1 MQTKTRREG
10 VPSRRVLWYNR
21 RYALLYQNDTGRAPG
36 LRWNRATWYTILM
49 DTFTRD
55 YIEARRRVIAMDF
68 PKLNDAQRR
77 AVMATEGP
85 LLILAGAGSGKTT
98 VLINRI
104 ANLMKY
110 GRASDTEGLPADAS
124 GEKLDLMR
132 RYIAG
137 DMSLKRQA
145 EEAAAYEPVEPWR
158 ILAIT
163 FTNKAAGE
171 LKDRLNAMLGPAAED
186 IWARTFHSAC
196 VRILRQDAS
205 LLGYPNNF
213 TIYDTADR
221 TAVMKRILKEQNK
234 DEKVYPARWVLD
246 VIDRAR
252 NQLQDP
258 EKFAQEAERSGDF
271 RLQGAAELYRAYAK
285 RLMEAGAM
293 DFDDLLY
300 NTVRLL
306 RQFDDIRVR
315 YQRKFQYVL
324 IDEYQDTNN
333 LQYMMA
339 TLLAGERRNICVVG
353 DDDQSIYAFRG
364 ATIANILSFEEQYE
378 GARTIRLEQ
387 NYRSTG
393 HILSAANGVVANN
406 RGRKGKKLWT
416 SAGDGERI
424 TLYVAKNEEDEA
436 QYVVGQVLQAVDRG
450 DNLRDHA
457 VLYRIN
463 AQSRALE
470 QAFLRHGIRP
480 RIVKGNPFFE
490 RAEIKDLMAYFFV
503 LLNPADDLRL
513 VRIINT
519 PPRGIGATTVE
530 RAQQLAADSGLPL
543 FTVLSMAGSFPEL
556 SRAAEKLRAFV
567 EMMNELAKSCRTM
580 PLDAV
585 YDELLERTGYARML
599 ESAHTDENMNR
610 LENVKE
616 LKSFIATHMSRT
628 GDDSLEGFLDEVSL
642 YTDLQDMDMDEN
654 TVTLMTIHS
663 AKGLEFP
670 TVFIVGMEEG
680 LFPSLQAIGEEEQM
694 EEERRLAYVAITRAK
709 KRLII
714 TSARQR
720 MVFGQTATHR
730 ISRFVDEIPPEHID
744 RPYAD
749 LKPTGWFDFEDVP
762 SAAPSSGGRPA
773 YTQPWERRSA
783 PRSTSRARA
792 PLTLSAKAPAQPPVS
807 FAVGDRVEHSAFHK
821 GTIVKM
827 TPMGGDH
834 LVEIQFDA
842 AGLKRLMLKAASRYL
857 KKL

>member
-1 MQTKTRREG
+1 
-10 VPSRRVLWYNR
+10 
-21 RYALLYQNDTGRAPG
+21 
-36 LRWNRATWYTILM
+36 
-49 DTFTRD
+49 
-55 YIEARRRVIAMDF
+55 MDF

-110 GRASDTEGLPADAS
+110 GRASDTEDLPADAS
-124 GEKLDLMR
+124 EEKLDLMR

-137 DMSLKRQA
+137 DVSLKRQA

-205 LLGYPNNF
+205 LLGYPDNF

-258 EKFAQEAERSGDF
+258 EKFAQAAERSGDF

-364 ATIANILSFEEQYE
+364 ATIENILSFEDQYR

-393 HILSAANGVVANN
+393 HILDAANAVVANN
-406 RGRKGKKLWT
+406 RGRKGKRLWT
-416 SAGDGERI
+416 DAGSGDRI
-424 TLYVAKNEEDEA
+424 TLYVARNEEDEA
-436 QYVVGQVLQAVDRG
+436 QYVVRQVLQAVDRG

-457 VLYRIN
+457 VLYRLN
-463 AQSRALE
+463 AQSRSRRFYETAS
-470 QAFLRHGIRP
+470 G
-480 RIVKGNPFFE
+480 
-490 RAEIKDLMAYFFV
+490 
-503 LLNPADDLRL
+503 PA
-513 VRIINT
+513 
-519 PPRGIGATTVE
+519 
-530 RAQQLAADSGLPL
+530 S
-543 FTVLSMAGSFPEL
+543 
-556 SRAAEKLRAFV
+556 SRATPSSSGR
-567 EMMNELAKSCRTM
+567 R
-580 PLDAV
+580 
-585 YDELLERTGYARML
+585 
-599 ESAHTDENMNR
+599 
-610 LENVKE
+610 
-616 LKSFIATHMSRT
+616 SRT
-628 GDDSLEGFLDEVSL
+628 SWRTCSCC
-642 YTDLQDMDMDEN
+642 
-654 TVTLMTIHS
+654 
-663 AKGLEFP
+663 
-670 TVFIVGMEEG
+670 
-680 LFPSLQAIGEEEQM
+680 
-694 EEERRLAYVAITRAK
+694 
-709 KRLII
+709 
-714 TSARQR
+714 
-720 MVFGQTATHR
+720 
-730 ISRFVDEIPPEHID
+730 
-744 RPYAD
+744 
-749 LKPTGWFDFEDVP
+749 
-762 SAAPSSGGRPA
+762 
-773 YTQPWERRSA
+773 
-783 PRSTSRARA
+783 
-792 PLTLSAKAPAQPPVS
+792 
-807 FAVGDRVEHSAFHK
+807 
-821 GTIVKM
+821 
-827 TPMGGDH
+827 
-834 LVEIQFDA
+834 
-842 AGLKRLMLKAASRYL
+842 
-857 KKL
+857 

>member
-1 MQTKTRREG
+1 
-10 VPSRRVLWYNR
+10 
-21 RYALLYQNDTGRAPG
+21 
-36 LRWNRATWYTILM
+36 M
-49 DTFTRD
+49 DTFTKN
-55 YIEARRRVIAMDF
+55 YIDARRQVIARDF
-68 PKLNDAQRR
+68 PSLNDRQLE

-110 GRASDTEGLPADAS
+110 GRASDCEDLPADADE
-124 GEKLDLMR
+124 EKLAVMR
-132 RYIAG
+132 RYLDG
-137 DMSLKRQA
+137 DGSCRRPA
-145 EEAAAYEPVEPWR
+145 EEAAAFEPVAPWQ

-163 FTNKAAGE
+163 FTNKAADE
-171 LKDRLNAMLGPAAED
+171 LKGRLNAMLGPAAED

-196 VRILRQDAS
+196 VRILRRDAA
-205 LLGYPNNF
+205 LLGYPEGF
-213 TIYDTADR
+213 TIYDEADR
-221 TAVMKRILKEQNK
+221 TAVMKRIIKDQNK
-234 DEKVYPARWVLD
+234 DEKLFPPRWVLA

-252 NQLQDP
+252 NKLQAPGD
-258 EKFAQEAERSGDF
+258 FAADAAKSGDV
-271 RLQGAAELYRAYAK
+271 RLRGAAELYEAYAK

-300 NTVRLL
+300 NAVRLL
-306 RQFDDIRVR
+306 REHADVRER
-315 YQRKFQYVL
+315 YQRQFRYVL

-339 TLLAGERRNICVVG
+339 TILAGGRNNICVVG

-364 ATIANILSFEEQYE
+364 ATIENILSFEDQYDH
-378 GARTIRLEQ
+378 ARSIRLEQ

-406 RGRKGKKLWT
+406 KGRKGKRLWT
-416 SAGDGERI
+416 KAGDGDRI
-424 TLYVAKNEEDEA
+424 TLYVAKNEDDEA
-436 QYVVGQVLQAVDRG
+436 QYVVQQVLQAVDRG

-457 VLYRIN
+457 VLYRLN

-490 RAEIKDLMAYFFV
+490 RAEIKDIMAYFFV

-513 VRIINT
+513 ARIVNV
-519 PPRGIGATTVE
+519 PARGIGQTTLD
-530 RAQQLAADSGLPL
+530 RAAAIAGANGVPL
-543 FTVLSMAGSFPEL
+543 FTVLSRADAFPEL
-556 SRAAEKLRAFV
+556 SRAAEKLKAFTA
-567 EMMNELAKSCRTM
+567 MMDELAALSRTGGLEELYDAL
-580 PLDAV
+580 LD
-585 YDELLERTGYARML
+585 RTGYARML
-599 ESAHTDENMNR
+599 ESVRTDESMNR

-616 LKSFIATHMSRT
+616 LKSFIATHVSQT
-628 GDDSLEGFLDEVSL
+628 GDDTLEGFLDEVSL
-642 YTDLQDMDMDEN
+642 YTDLQGMDMDEN

-670 TVFIVGMEEG
+670 TVFITGMEEG
-680 LFPSLQAIGEEEQM
+680 VFPSLQAIGETEQM

-709 KRLII
+709 KRLFI

-730 ISRFVDEIPPEHID
+730 VSRFVDEIPPEHID
-744 RPYAD
+744 RPYSD
-749 LKPTGWFDFEDVP
+749 LKPVGTGWFEFEDVP
-762 SAAPSSGGRPA
+762 RPVRAA
-773 YTQPWERRSA
+773 QPWERRSPA
-783 PRSTSRARA
+783 ASRTAA
-792 PLTLSAKAPAQPPVS
+792 FAPAPKKAEPAVT
-807 FAVGDRVEHSAFHK
+807 FAVGDRVEHSAFHT

-842 AGLKRLMLKAASRYL
+842 AGLKRLMLKAASRYM

>member
-1 MQTKTRREG
+1 
-10 VPSRRVLWYNR
+10 
-21 RYALLYQNDTGRAPG
+21 
-36 LRWNRATWYTILM
+36 M
-49 DTFTRD
+49 DTFTKN
-55 YIEARRRVIAMDF
+55 YIDARKQVIAMDF
-68 PKLNDAQRR
+68 PRLNDRQLE

-110 GRASDTEGLPADAS
+110 GRASDSGELPGDAS
-124 GEKLDLMR
+124 EEKLDVMR

-137 DMSLKRQA
+137 DRELKRQA
-145 EEAAAYEPVEPWR
+145 EEAAAFEPVAPWQ

-163 FTNKAAGE
+163 FTNKAADE
-171 LKDRLNAMLGPAAED
+171 MKSRLNTMLGPAAED

-196 VRILRQDAS
+196 VRILRRDAA
-205 LLGYPNNF
+205 LLGYPEGF
-213 TIYDTADR
+213 TIYDEADR
-221 TAVMKRILKEQNK
+221 TAVMKRLLKDQNK
-234 DEKVYPARWVLD
+234 DEKLFPPRWVLA

-252 NQLQDP
+252 NRLQSPGD
-258 EKFAQEAERSGDF
+258 FAAEAAKSGDV
-271 RLQGAAELYRAYAK
+271 RLLGAAELYEAYAR

-306 RQFDDIRVR
+306 QQFADVRER
-315 YQRKFQYVL
+315 YQRKFRYVL

-339 TLLAGERRNICVVG
+339 TILAGGRNNICVVG

-364 ATIANILSFEEQYE
+364 ATIENILSFEDQYDH
-378 GARTIRLEQ
+378 ARAIRLEQ

-406 RGRKGKKLWT
+406 KGRKGKKLWT
-416 SAGDGERI
+416 KAGDGDRI
-424 TLYVAKNEEDEA
+424 TLYVAKNEDDEA
-436 QYVVGQVLQAVDRG
+436 QYVVRQVLQAVDQG

-457 VLYRIN
+457 VLYRLN
-463 AQSRALE
+463 AQSRVLE

-513 VRIINT
+513 ARIINV
-519 PPRGIGATTVE
+519 PPRGIGQTTLD
-530 RAQQLAADSGLPL
+530 RAAAIAQANGVPL
-543 FTVLSMAGSFPEL
+543 FTVLSAAGSFPEL
-556 SRAAEKLRAFV
+556 SRAAEKIKAFV
-567 EMMNELAKSCRTM
+567 SMMNELAALTRSGGLEELYDAL
-580 PLDAV
+580 LD
-585 YDELLERTGYARML
+585 RTGYARML
-599 ESAHTDENMNR
+599 ESARTDESLNR

-616 LKSFIATHMSRT
+616 LKSFIATHVSQT
-628 GDDSLEGFLDEVSL
+628 GDDTLEGFLDEVSL
-642 YTDLQDMDMDEN
+642 YTDLQGMDEDEN

-680 LFPSLQAIGEEEQM
+680 VFPSLQAIGEAAQM

-709 KRLII
+709 KRLFI

-730 ISRFVDEIPPEHID
+730 VSRFVDEIPPEHID
-744 RPYAD
+744 RPYSD
-749 LKPTGWFDFEDVP
+749 LKPATGWFEFEDVP
-762 SAAPSSGGRPA
+762 ETDGGGWQGGGRNAQWSGRSAAAR
-773 YTQPWERRSA
+773 PWERRTGSKPRTLVPPA
-783 PRSTSRARA
+783 PK
-792 PLTLSAKAPAQPPVS
+792 KAEPAVS

-842 AGLKRLMLKAASRYL
+842 AGLKRLMLKAASRYM
-857 KKL
+857 KKI